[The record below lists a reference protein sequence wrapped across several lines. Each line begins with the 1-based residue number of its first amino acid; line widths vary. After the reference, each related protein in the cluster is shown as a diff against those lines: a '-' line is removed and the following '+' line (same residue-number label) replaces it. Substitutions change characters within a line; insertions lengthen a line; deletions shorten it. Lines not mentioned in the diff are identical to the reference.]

1 MKVTGLRM
9 YGVNDLRV
17 ETFDLRDITDDE
29 ILVKIYTD
37 SLCMSSYKAAIQ
49 GSKHKRV
56 PDDISIIGYDGLK
69 IGSFYTPKLTTI
81 AQHVELLARRGFDIL
96 MRCMEQGA
104 PARHVTVPFT
114 LSVRESVRNITE

>member
-56 PDDISIIGYDGLK
+56 PDDIDKNPVS
-69 IGSFYTPKLTTI
+69 YTHLTLPTK
-81 AQHVELLARRGFDIL
+81 A
-96 MRCMEQGA
+96 
-104 PARHVTVPFT
+104 
-114 LSVRESVRNITE
+114 

>member
-56 PDDISIIGYDGLK
+56 PDDIDK
-69 IGSFYTPKLTTI
+69 NP
-81 AQHVELLARRGFDIL
+81 VIL
-96 MRCMEQGA
+96 GR
-104 PARHVTVPFT
+104 
-114 LSVRESVRNITE
+114 

>member
-56 PDDISIIGYDGLK
+56 PDDIDK
-69 IGSFYTPKLTTI
+69 NP
-81 AQHVELLARRGFDIL
+81 VIL
-96 MRCMEQGA
+96 GHEFAG
-104 PARHVTVPFT
+104 V
-114 LSVRESVRNITE
+114 I

>member
-56 PDDISIIGYDGLK
+56 PDDI
-69 IGSFYTPKLTTI
+69 
-81 AQHVELLARRGFDIL
+81 
-96 MRCMEQGA
+96 
-104 PARHVTVPFT
+104 
-114 LSVRESVRNITE
+114 

>member
-49 GSKHKRV
+49 GR
-56 PDDISIIGYDGLK
+56 
-69 IGSFYTPKLTTI
+69 
-81 AQHVELLARRGFDIL
+81 
-96 MRCMEQGA
+96 
-104 PARHVTVPFT
+104 
-114 LSVRESVRNITE
+114 

>member
-56 PDDISIIGYDGLK
+56 PDDIDKNPVILGHEFAGVIEKVGK
-69 IGSFYTPKLTTI
+69 KL
-81 AQHVELLARRGFDIL
+81 AA
-96 MRCMEQGA
+96 
-104 PARHVTVPFT
+104 
-114 LSVRESVRNITE
+114 

>member
-1 MKVTGLRM
+1 MEDEGRLIAAFALGDAIAIGAMRALADAGLR
-9 YGVNDLRV
+9 
-17 ETFDLRDITDDE
+17 
-29 ILVKIYTD
+29 
-37 SLCMSSYKAAIQ
+37 
-49 GSKHKRV
+49 V
-56 PDDISIIGYDGLK
+56 PEDVSIIGYDGLK

>member
-56 PDDISIIGYDGLK
+56 PDDIDK
-69 IGSFYTPKLTTI
+69 NP
-81 AQHVELLARRGFDIL
+81 VIL
-96 MRCMEQGA
+96 G
-104 PARHVTVPFT
+104 HD
-114 LSVRESVRNITE
+114 

>member
-56 PDDISIIGYDGLK
+56 PDDIDKNPVILGHEFAGVIEKVCRETRAPRAIRLP
-69 IGSFYTPKLTTI
+69 T
-81 AQHVELLARRGFDIL
+81 LAAI
-96 MRCMEQGA
+96 
-104 PARHVTVPFT
+104 
-114 LSVRESVRNITE
+114 

>member
-56 PDDISIIGYDGLK
+56 PDDIDKNPVILGHEFAGVIEKAVS
-69 IGSFYTPKLTTI
+69 YTHLDVYKRQT
-81 AQHVELLARRGFDIL
+81 
-96 MRCMEQGA
+96 
-104 PARHVTVPFT
+104 
-114 LSVRESVRNITE
+114 

>member
-56 PDDISIIGYDGLK
+56 PDDIDK
-69 IGSFYTPKLTTI
+69 NP
-81 AQHVELLARRGFDIL
+81 VIL
-96 MRCMEQGA
+96 GHEFAGVIEKVGKNCPR
-104 PARHVTVPFT
+104 
-114 LSVRESVRNITE
+114 L